1 MVKILG
7 SILSANFGAL
17 QTDIDAITQAGVD
30 GLHLDVMDGNFVP
43 NISFGLPV
51 INKIETDLPLD
62 FHLMIRNPETFVRH
76 LIDED
81 CKFRRSQF
89 KHSVTLH
96 AEASAE
102 IDDDLEMLRAYGYSP
117 RIAINPA
124 TPVTA
129 LEKFLPLVD
138 GVLIMSVNPGFAGQK
153 FIEGVLSKVA
163 YIKEQN
169 PKILVGLDGGVNDKS
184 LPLIAKTECDY
195 LISASYLFN
204 SNNYAVA
211 IDSLRF

>member
-1 MVKILG
+1 MIKILG
-7 SILSANFGAL
+7 SILSANFACL
-17 QTDIDAITQAGVD
+17 QKEVEAMEQAGID
-30 GLHLDVMDGNFVP
+30 GLHLDVMDGSFVP

-76 LIDED
+76 LIDQD
-81 CKFRRSQF
+81 CKFVRSKG

-96 AEASAE
+96 VEASADIE
-102 IDDDLEMLRAYGYSP
+102 DDLEMLKAYGYSP

-129 LEKFLPLVD
+129 ISDYLDLVD

-153 FIEGVLSKVA
+153 FIEGVLSKIEF
-163 YIKEQN
+163 IKERK
-169 PKILVGLDGGVNDKS
+169 PDMLVGIDGGVNDNVMKQ
-184 LPLIAKTECDY
+184 IRNTKCDY
-195 LISASYLFN
+195 VVSASYIFHSRDYGL
-204 SNNYAVA
+204 A
-211 IDSLRF
+211 IQSLRS